1 MGIDPPEALGLQTL
15 PEARDR
21 LSQFGK
27 LTNIDLDQQHG
38 DRLTNVNDLFH
49 REIETVLAK
58 YEPPCEDSS
67 SKGSDKEEDAPETN
81 KAQRDGTQ
89 SDTLYLVKFRNS
101 SHLHV
106 KWVLALQ
113 IIQTQCQQSIQAL
126 LDFNRI
132 EENDG
137 NPRYSPTNFEEL

>member
-1 MGIDPPEALGLQTL
+1 ML
-15 PEARDR
+15 
-21 LSQFGK
+21 
-27 LTNIDLDQQHG
+27 
-38 DRLTNVNDLFH
+38 V
-49 REIETVLAK
+49 IENAK
-58 YEPPCEDSS
+58 RNYCA
-67 SKGSDKEEDAPETN
+67 GSDKEEDAPETN

-89 SDTLYLVKFRNS
+89 ADTLYLVKFRNS

-137 NPRYSPTNFEEL
+137 NPVSG